1 MKSIMTT
8 IGGQVIIKD
17 GKTKSGTVFQLTFC
31 PEMCAA
37 AFLGI
42 SLKRT
47 VYGQIL
53 TNMQK
58 RM

>member
-1 MKSIMTT
+1 MTT

-17 GKTKSGTVFQLTFC
+17 GKPKVEFWQPFQLTFC